1 MNDFSEDTLENE
13 LLMVYKFF
21 PDPKNPKNTYFVTD
35 LNFQF
40 SGIYDEDIYD
50 NKVNKKIFIR
60 NDKNKKINFL
70 IFLN

>member
-50 NKVNKKIFIR
+50 NKVNKKNFIR
-60 NDKNKKINFL
+60 NDKNKKNNFL